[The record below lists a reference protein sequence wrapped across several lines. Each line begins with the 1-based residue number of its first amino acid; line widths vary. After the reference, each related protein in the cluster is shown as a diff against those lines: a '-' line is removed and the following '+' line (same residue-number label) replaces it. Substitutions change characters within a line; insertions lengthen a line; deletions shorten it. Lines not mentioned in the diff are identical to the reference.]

1 MNPSMTIN
9 NANPTPSVWK
19 TMWREI
25 YRDPLALF
33 GLIVFVGIVITV
45 YIWAWRIDSEA
56 AMRMNLL
63 FRNNEPGPG
72 HLLGFDSMG
81 RDMLTQLILA
91 ARNSLTISFAV
102 TIPGAAIGITLGL
115 FMGFYGGH
123 VDNVGMRLIAL
134 WSMIPGMMLIIV
146 LRQMFTPG
154 VMGFVLLMLVVSG
167 WLTMTGTVRVMAFGQ
182 RSLDYVSAS
191 KTMGTPNIVI
201 IFREIL
207 PNMFSIITSNFTI
220 TLATFVGIE
229 TGLAFLGF
237 GLPFHVPSLG
247 VLVANARNP
256 YDMVNRMW
264 LWLPAA
270 LLIVVMM
277 LCINFVGQALNRA
290 ADAKKRLV

>member
-1 MNPSMTIN
+1 MTIN

-201 IFREIL
+201 MFREVF
-207 PNMFSIITSNFTI
+207 PNLISIITSGL
-220 TLATFVGIE
+220 TLVLASNMAME
-229 TGLAFLGF
+229 TGLTFLGF
-237 GLPFHVPSLG
+237 GLPPGTPSLG
-247 VLVANARNP
+247 RLIAYARSP
-256 YDMVNRMW
+256 FTMQNRMYQ
-264 LWLPAA
+264 WLPAA
-270 LLIVVMM
+270 LLVFIMM
-277 LCINFVGQALNRA
+277 LCINFIGQALNRA
-290 ADAKKRLV
+290 ADAKKRRG